1 MLRIS
6 KLTGYGVALMTE
18 FAVAPAGGPLNARD
32 LSERVRLPLPTVS
45 KILKVLARE
54 GLLVS
59 HRGAKGGYTLAR
71 PPAEISV
78 AGIIGALEGPIAITE
93 CLSGEAGACSQEPL
107 CTIRGNWLLIN
118 QAVQDTLEKIT
129 LDRMVR
135 SAPDFEE
142 WIERSI
148 AEN

>member
-1 MLRIS
+1 
-6 KLTGYGVALMTE
+6 MTE
-18 FAVAPAGGPLNARD
+18 FAYAVDGGPLTARD

-45 KILKVLARE
+45 KVLKVLTRD

-59 HRGAKGGYTLAR
+59 LRGAKGGYRLAR

-78 AGIIGALEGPIAITE
+78 AAIIGALEGPIAITE
-93 CLSGEAGACSQEPL
+93 CVSEEQGVCGQESL
-107 CTIRGNWLLIN
+107 CTIRANWLLIN
-118 QAVQDTLEKIT
+118 QAVQGALDKIT

-142 WIERSI
+142 WIERSA
-148 AEN
+148 AES